1 MKAYFIIF
9 VVIFSIA
16 FIAGAINYIA
26 EKHRLKSF
34 IANISSLI
42 ANGLGIVVVF
52 MFFGGLLCKI
62 NDDFLNYFKQTSIG
76 DLG

>member
-1 MKAYFIIF
+1 MKVYFIIF

-26 EKHRLKSF
+26 EKHRPKSF

-42 ANGLGIVVVF
+42 ANGFGIVVVF
-52 MFFGGLLCKI
+52 MFFGGLLCI
-62 NDDFLNYFKQTSIG
+62 C
-76 DLG
+76 